1 MSVEWRVYHYINY
14 TLYFLFLAL
23 QLCTLGFPF
32 VVTILSGEKGTSSK
46 KKSAWMLSIFSQH
59 HSTQPMAPLAS
70 LRAKGFS
77 GAMASQRNSKEA

>member
-1 MSVEWRVYHYINY
+1 MKGVSLYKLHIVLPLFSLTVVYIGIPFCSDHFKWR
-14 TLYFLFLAL
+14 
-23 QLCTLGFPF
+23 
-32 VVTILSGEKGTSSK
+32 KGHIFE